1 MIALMPR
8 LAAPAAERLLDTFLQ
23 ESPGAWKEFS
33 AGELP
38 VATRFAPT
46 GGSPVATKKLIELR
60 CEVLK
65 IKDECEAQ
73 KKSLRADFSSF
84 DFQVAI
90 CLIEKDFLSSG
101 ESFRDDV
108 WAFLSIVVMPDI
120 VYWRF
125 GGSVERY
132 FGGVRNT
139 FQRLWMRGMLFD
151 RGALSDN
158 RWGLLNE
165 LTEDAFLQI
174 VERPGIASN
183 PVIATAL
190 AEAWLRASLI
200 YGRGSME
207 ALTRRA
213 ILKIR
218 AKNEIRFMGG
228 LPPDVLVDV
237 LDEAFRDA
245 SRANC

>member
-1 MIALMPR
+1 MITLMPR
-8 LAAPAAERLLDTFLQ
+8 LTAPAAEQLLETFLQ
-23 ESPGAWKEFS
+23 EGPRAWKGFS
-33 AGELP
+33 ADKLP
-38 VATRFAPT
+38 RTTRFAPT
-46 GGSPVATKKLIELR
+46 GGSPIATKKLVELR
-60 CEVLK
+60 LDILK
-65 IKDECEAQ
+65 IKEKCEAR
-73 KKSLRADFSSF
+73 KKSLRADFSTF
-84 DFQVAI
+84 DFQVAV

-101 ESFRDDV
+101 ESLRDDV

-125 GGSVERY
+125 GEGVERY
-132 FGGVRNT
+132 LGGVRNT

-151 RGALSDN
+151 RGARSDN

-165 LTEDAFLQI
+165 LSEDAFLQV

-190 AEAWLRASLI
+190 AEAWLRASLV

-218 AKNEIRFMGG
+218 AKNEIRFLDG
-228 LPPDVLVDV
+228 LPPDVLEGV

-245 SRANC
+245 NRPNC

>member
-1 MIALMPR
+1 MPR
-8 LAAPAAERLLDTFLQ
+8 LAAPEAERLLEVFLQ
-23 ESPGAWKEFS
+23 EGPETWKAFS
-33 AGELP
+33 ADELP
-38 VATRFAPT
+38 RATRFAPT
-46 GGSPVATKKLIELR
+46 GGSPISTKTLVELR
-60 CEVLK
+60 LEILR
-65 IKDECEAQ
+65 IKDECQ
-73 KKSLRADFSSF
+73 SQRKTLRSDFSSF
-84 DFQVAI
+84 DFRVAI
-90 CLIEKDFLSSG
+90 LLINKDFLSSG
-101 ESFRDDV
+101 ECFRDDV

-120 VYWRF
+120 VSWRF

-151 RGALSDN
+151 RGMQSDN
-158 RWGLLNE
+158 RWGLLSE
-165 LTEDAFLQI
+165 LSEDAFLQI
-174 VERPGIASN
+174 VERPGIASS

-213 ILKIR
+213 ILKLR
-218 AKNEIRFMGG
+218 AKNEIRFFGG
-228 LPPDVLVDV
+228 LPPNVLGSV

-245 SRANC
+245 SRTNL